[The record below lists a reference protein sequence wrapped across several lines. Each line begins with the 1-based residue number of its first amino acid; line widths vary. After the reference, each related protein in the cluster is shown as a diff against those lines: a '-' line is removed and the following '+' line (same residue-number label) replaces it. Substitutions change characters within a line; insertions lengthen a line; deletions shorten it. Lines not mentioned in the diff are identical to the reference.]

1 MVTDAWSAAE
11 YPERVGDLGCM
22 PAYLWVQL
30 FTEGGYTNDGESAAP
45 PTEPVTLYRGAVPKR
60 WFGISWTSNL
70 ELAQRFASTMNG
82 RLPGHVYVFQAPP
95 DALLAFIGKR
105 IGRDESEYVINPDYL
120 SKATVKRFNQKR
132 PK

>member
-1 MVTDAWSAAE
+1 
-11 YPERVGDLGCM
+11 
-22 PAYLWVQL
+22 
-30 FTEGGYTNDGESAAP
+30 
-45 PTEPVTLYRGAVPKR
+45 
-60 WFGISWTSNL
+60 
-70 ELAQRFASTMNG
+70 MNG

-120 SKATVKRFNQKR
+120 SKATVKRFNQKG